1 MARRSAQLNTE
12 IAAALAKGSPHPE
25 ATVSDWKKRIAE
37 IQKRARRESNP
48 QQRAILQEEFNAAQA
63 GLRAVQQT
71 TAAKPTY
78 VTGTN
83 LFALTKLVVEH
94 GGRAFPNRLD
104 AVDRPHIKRT
114 LDAGLVEVRGNSLHL
129 TPAGRTAVADEI
141 ISDIEKKSKYTPREN
156 TFVASAEKRAELLA
170 KDVAKHEAEL
180 RQLESALATLHASS

>member
-1 MARRSAQLNTE
+1 MARRSAQLNAE
-12 IAAALAKGSPHPE
+12 ITAALAKGSPHPE

-37 IQKRARRESNP
+37 IQKRSRQTGDP
-48 QQRAILQEEFNAAQA
+48 GQRTILQEEFNAAQA
-63 GLRAVQQT
+63 GLRAAQQT

-83 LFALTKLVVEH
+83 LFALKQLVVEH
-94 GGRAFPNRLD
+94 GGHPFPNRLE

-114 LDAGLVEVRGNSLHL
+114 LDAGLVEVRGNSVHL
-129 TPAGRTAVADEI
+129 TSAGRTAVADEI

-156 TFVASAEKRAELLA
+156 PFVPTEKRAELLA